1 MKRNKFIEL
10 MYLYL
15 TVFLVF
21 TLSIVIIPFYING
34 DQYHYIRIYNGLLG
48 LSLYEGYDFYKA
60 NIDSKE
66 PVYFFLAWIFSNFGV
81 EKIYFV
87 SFFNSILAYYSY
99 RFLNKMGGHPF
110 IVFLIVS
117 LSYYSLVLFFSAERL
132 KFGLIF
138 LIMALIYSNKRYIF
152 YTLSL
157 LAHAQTIIIIISLV
171 FLKASKE
178 LSDFFA
184 SFKINK
190 KVLLS
195 VIVAVPIAIGI
206 FVILQD
212 HLLSKFNSYF
222 SLRDISEVLK
232 LGFVFVA
239 SLIYAKSRKE
249 VFAIFLPL
257 FFFTFIFGGERIN
270 ILGYF
275 CFLYFSIHYRKGFNL
290 GVLFTILYFLYASF
304 NFLLNIIS
312 LGDGFA

>member
-1 MKRNKFIEL
+1 MKRNKFIEI

-15 TVFLVF
+15 TMFLVF
-21 TLSIVIIPFYING
+21 TLSMVITPFYIYG
-34 DQYHYIRIYNGLLG
+34 DQVHYIKIYNGLVG
-48 LSLYEGYDFYKA
+48 LDLYEGYYFYKTS
-60 NIDSKE
+60 IDSRE
-66 PVYFFLAWIFSNFGV
+66 PIYFFLAWLFSNFGV

-87 SFFNSILAYYSY
+87 SIFNSILAYFSY
-99 RFLNKMGGHPF
+99 RFLNKVGGHPF

-132 KFGLIF
+132 KFGIIF
-138 LIMALIYSNKRYIF
+138 LVMALIYSNKRYFF
-152 YTLSL
+152 YILSL
-157 LAHAQTIIIIISLV
+157 LAHTQTIIIITSLV

-178 LSDFFA
+178 LSNFFA
-184 SFKINK
+184 NFKINK

-195 VIVAVPIAIGI
+195 VIVAVPIAIGLFI
-206 FVILQD
+206 ILQD

-222 SLRDISEVLK
+222 SLRNISELLK
-232 LGFVFVA
+232 LGFLFVV

-257 FFFTFIFGGERIN
+257 FFFAFIFGEDRIN

-290 GVLFTILYFLYASF
+290 GVLFTLLYFLYASF
-304 NFLLNIIS
+304 NFLLNIIN